1 MPNYTAWS
9 TNLEDSREG
18 IESVRQ
24 CLRDVN
30 IVLPLLREITSR
42 DFFSYYAVNL
52 ITPCMYFPTELG
64 GCEMDRCEITA
75 VRDRDVPPELLK
87 RDLSEYGFIIDGWC
101 RKDMPSDFTEY
112 FDLRQCQSRDT
123 GYDGSNVWRFIH
135 HKICFIKKLEDPKHS
150 WKRDYNRAV
159 SGMHAAVSAEIV
171 SEMGPNAAGRAEYHR
186 RLRDLPGVI
195 NNLYF
200 AYMLTLCALRKCR
213 SLLLGCT
220 YLGDAEFIR
229 PLMQQLTSAELLSND
244 AVCVALHP

>member
-1 MPNYTAWS
+1 
-9 TNLEDSREG
+9 
-18 IESVRQ
+18 
-24 CLRDVN
+24 
-30 IVLPLLREITSR
+30 
-42 DFFSYYAVNL
+42 
-52 ITPCMYFPTELG
+52 MYFPTELG

-186 RLRDLPGVI
+186 RLRDLPGVRAAQVP
-195 NNLYF
+195 LAPPRLHLPWRRRVHTAAHAAAHLRRAPF
-200 AYMLTLCALRKCR
+200 QRRRVRGPPSLTSRPQGGPLTVCSPLAD
-213 SLLLGCT
+213 SLLTQRYAGSRLASAGSAPRTICARTPLAPRSGAFGCAT
-220 YLGDAEFIR
+220 A
-229 PLMQQLTSAELLSND
+229 TSSR
-244 AVCVALHP
+244 